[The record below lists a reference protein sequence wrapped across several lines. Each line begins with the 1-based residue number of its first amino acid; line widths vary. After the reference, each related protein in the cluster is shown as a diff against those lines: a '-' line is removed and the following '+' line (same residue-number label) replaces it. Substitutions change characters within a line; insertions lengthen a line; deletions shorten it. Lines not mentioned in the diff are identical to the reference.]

1 MREHHVLYGVPHDE
15 KIEADVNFMR
25 ALNVFK
31 VSLCLYGRKGQYLES
46 LMHVIKTSYGV
57 SNGKFSVSELLI
69 VVAIKAPNS
78 QIGPSQ
84 LKELIT
90 DDKNEE
96 SPIFT

>member
-1 MREHHVLYGVPHDE
+1 
-15 KIEADVNFMR
+15 
-25 ALNVFK
+25 
-31 VSLCLYGRKGQYLES
+31 
-46 LMHVIKTSYGV
+46 MHVIKTSYGV
-57 SNGKFSVSELLI
+57 FNGKFSVSELLI